1 MTKPDAPGPAGT
13 AAPADGE
20 PSLQDRFAPHNAC
33 FGCGPQNEKGLR
45 LKSHLAADG
54 SLVATFHPEPHHE
67 AFPGVLN
74 GGIIGALL
82 DCHSNWTAAYALML
96 ARGETTP
103 PCTVT
108 AEFHVK
114 LRHPTPTDVP
124 VALVARAVRL
134 SGGSRG
140 PRGAVTATVTATATA
155 PPLPDRCTVDAELS
169 SGGKVTATCHGLF
182 VAVSEGHPAYH
193 RW

>member
-1 MTKPDAPGPAGT
+1 MTDSKHAQSGE
-13 AAPADGE
+13 ADCREE
-20 PSLQDRFAPHNAC
+20 PSLQDRYAPGNAC
-33 FGCGPQNEKGLR
+33 FGCGPANPKGLR
-45 LKSHLAADG
+45 LKSHIAADG
-54 SLVATFHPEPHHE
+54 SVVATFRPEAHHE

-82 DCHSNWTAAYALML
+82 DCHSNWTAAHALML
-96 ARGETTP
+96 ARGAATP

-124 VALVARAVRL
+124 VSLRAHPVQL
-134 SGGSRG
+134 SGGS
-140 PRGAVTATVTATATA
+140 A
-155 PPLPDRCTVDAELS
+155 LPDRCTVDAELS
-169 SGGKVTATCHGLF
+169 CGGKVTATCRGLF